1 MLGECATPLDAMKFN
16 NPPIVICEANHTGKL
31 PPTAEFIRFTANS
44 AVVSAVKHCEDD
56 EGIIIRIVNYGAEE
70 NASLNLYGKD
80 YNISIG
86 KREIKTL
93 KYKENALTEVNMLE
107 K

>member
-1 MLGECATPLDAMKFN
+1 MFYNEKNVFKETVGY
-16 NPPIVICEANHTGKL
+16 
-31 PPTAEFIRFTANS
+31 
-44 AVVSAVKHCEDD
+44 AV
-56 EGIIIRIVNYGAEE
+56 GIVNDGRNVRRCTGERGNTKY
-70 NASLNLYGKD
+70 L
-80 YNISIG
+80 